1 MKKLFLKKR
10 SAVIFLW
17 LPFFAFAQENRVT
30 DSLRQIISKIPSGDN
45 IRKAKELITL
55 GQQYVFSSNY
65 PAATDCYEQ
74 SLAIAQNLN
83 NDSLQGGCYVG
94 LAAVAYY
101 EHDTVKDSIYHFK
114 ALEFI
119 RKAKDTLREGKLLK
133 NIAASFANRGNLQ
146 QATKYYEQAL
156 IIFKKLDQPKLAA
169 GAYSNMA
176 AMYRWNL
183 RRSIELELAAKKIWE
198 KYPNDGVLPAANIGN
213 LGSHYF
219 YVVKF
224 DSLKS
229 LKHDSII
236 PASAAENLQRSE
248 LYLRQAI
255 EMATQNNDINNQ
267 SHFMGELADLH
278 EYKADY
284 KNAYL
289 NMKRFYEIQDSL
301 FSQEN
306 KNKIA
311 ALEGQRAIDL
321 KNKEIENK
329 ELQIGNQRKG
339 MWLLIICLAFVLT
352 IGAVLYYQS
361 ISRKKTNRAL
371 HQLNN
376 ELDEANRVKAK
387 FFGILGHDLRSPVAN
402 LINFMQLQ
410 KRKPGAMNL
419 EQVADRETRITESAK
434 SLLETMETMLLWSKG
449 QMEHFKPDISE
460 IRVKD
465 LFAYIQRFFTGSEYI
480 KFTFLTDKDL
490 VVQTDEN
497 YLQTIMRNLTANASK
512 SLLVMPGAAIE
523 WKAWEEENNVYLS
536 ISDNGPGVSSQQVKA
551 LYDETASSGAKTGLG
566 LHIIRDLTKAIGCV
580 ITLNSQKK
588 EGTEFVLCLAKIGK

>member
-17 LPFFAFAQENRVT
+17 LPFLAFAQENRVT
-30 DSLRQIISKIPSGDN
+30 DSLRQIISRIPPGDN

-74 SLAIAQNLN
+74 SLAIAQYLN

-101 EHDTVKDSIYHFK
+101 EHDTAKDSIYHFK

-119 RKAKDTLREGKLLK
+119 TKAKDTLREGKLLK
-133 NIAASFANRGNLQ
+133 NIAASFANKGNLQ

-183 RRSIELELAAKKIWE
+183 RSIELELAAKKIWE

-267 SHFMGELADLH
+267 SHFMGELADLQ

-339 MWLLIICLAFVLT
+339 MWLLISAIAFLFT
-352 IGAVLYYQS
+352 TGAVIYRQS
-361 ISRKKTNRAL
+361 ILRKKTNTTLRK
-371 HQLNN
+371 LNY
-376 ELDEANRVKAK
+376 ELDDANKIKAK
-387 FFGILGHDLRSPVAN
+387 FFGIISHDLRSPVAN
-402 LINFMQLQ
+402 LINFLQLQ
-410 KRKPGAMNL
+410 KRKPDLMDKTQIAN
-419 EQVADRETRITESAK
+419 REEKIGSAAK
-434 SLLETMETMLLWSKG
+434 SLLETMDAMLLWSKG
-449 QMEHFKPDISE
+449 QMEHFKPSLSVIEVNS
-460 IRVKD
+460 
-465 LFAYIQRFFTGSEYI
+465 LFIYIEKFFTGTENI
-480 KFTFLTDKDL
+480 IFTFRCDKNFT
-490 VVQTDEN
+490 VNTDEN
-497 YLQTIMRNLTANASK
+497 YLKAIMHNLTANAVK
-512 SLLVMPGAAIE
+512 AIVQTPGAQII
-523 WKAWEEENNVYLS
+523 WKAWQENNKTFLS
-536 ISDNGPGVSSQQVKA
+536 VTDNGAGASNEQLKA
-551 LYDETASSGAKTGLG
+551 LYDETASSGALHGLG
-566 LHIIRDLTKAIGCV
+566 LHIIRDLAKAIGCTV
-580 ITLNSQKK
+580 TLEPQTKT
-588 EGTEFVLCLAKIGK
+588 GTTFILSL